1 MKILAFAGSNASKSI
16 NRELISCV
24 LKNFSDY
31 EINFIDLK
39 DYEMPLFCTDL
50 IRNGYPQA
58 AKNFLA
64 HVKDCDAIICSLAEH
79 NRSYTVAFKNVLD
92 WVSIISPK
100 VFQNKPMLLMSAST
114 EDIGGKNVIHEANT
128 FLPIFGANIK
138 ATYSFPKFKDNYDLM
153 EGYILNE
160 DLLLELN
167 TKINIFKEALAE
179 VTPIEL

>member
-16 NRELISCV
+16 NRELIRCV
-24 LKNFSDY
+24 LQNFSTD

-39 DYEMPLFCTDL
+39 DYEMPIFCTDL
-50 IRNGYPQA
+50 IRNGYPEA
-58 AKNFLA
+58 AKQFLSQI
-64 HVKDCDAIICSLAEH
+64 KDCDAIICSLAEH
-79 NRSYTVAFKNVLD
+79 NRSYTVAFKNLLD

-114 EDIGGKNVIHEANT
+114 EEIGGKNVIHEAST

-138 ATYSFPKFKDNYDLM
+138 ATYSFPKFKDNYDLI

-160 DLLLELN
+160 DLLSELN
-167 TKINIFKEALAE
+167 SKILIFKEALTE
-179 VTPIEL
+179 PISLEL